1 MYALYRV
8 ASYLRC
14 ADTIPCEKLASS
26 LSVDHSVSM
35 SRLCPTTHIHQ
46 LQECINL
53 LEVVVKN
60 VARADSDVSKR
71 VTVYENGIV
80 QSSGSGLE
88 KTIT

>member
-1 MYALYRV
+1 M
-8 ASYLRC
+8 
-14 ADTIPCEKLASS
+14 
-26 LSVDHSVSM
+26 
-35 SRLCPTTHIHQ
+35 
-46 LQECINL
+46 
-53 LEVVVKN
+53 KN